1 MVQKIVWW
9 LYCAFVIGVVGYF
22 SVLLGIFATDAP
34 GTPPE
39 GAIVIGSFIFVAGM
53 VLFIGLP
60 FMLWKWIKR
69 KKMTINRLD

>member
-9 LYCAFVIGVVGYF
+9 LYCAFAIGVVGYF
-22 SVLLGIFATDAP
+22 SFLLGTFATDAP
-34 GTPPE
+34 STTLLG
-39 GAIVIGSFIFVAGM
+39 GMIVGSLIFVAGM

-69 KKMTINRLD
+69 QK